1 MDKFF
6 VNVAKDIGDKNI
18 KIDRNHPS
26 IIRIEE
32 NKTDYNE
39 LNFKPVTEGFVS
51 KQINSLN
58 IRKATGYDNISPKI
72 IKMAQPV
79 ISYPIKILVNKS
91 IASSFF
97 SDNLKAAQV
106 SQLFKKNNSLDK
118 ENYRTVSVL
127 PCISK
132 IYERAIHDQLLE
144 MLNFLE

>member
-1 MDKFF
+1 
-6 VNVAKDIGDKNI
+6 
-18 KIDRNHPS
+18 
-26 IIRIEE
+26 
-32 NKTDYNE
+32 
-39 LNFKPVTEGFVS
+39 
-51 KQINSLN
+51 
-58 IRKATGYDNISPKI
+58 
-72 IKMAQPV
+72 MAQPV